1 MRNKFTGF
9 VDIFKF
15 AFVQTVKSKAF
26 VVSQIIIC
34 AIALLIFPLI
44 TIFSGDGDDSEEN
57 EIASS
62 EYIGTV
68 FIQDEFKDGALAE
81 AIAAE
86 LGSSEVY
93 GDKKTVVVEKNDY
106 DDVFTQVEK
115 SEQGDVLI
123 RIQFIED
130 VNDVDY
136 GFMYSV
142 YYGEAIDKLSEA
154 ASELSVYIDD
164 IHEKVLASLLVEDET
179 MASYI
184 SKEFSY
190 EVNLVGADSQIV
202 EDEGFL
208 GQSEYWVTYAFLM
221 VAILTISI
229 GGSKVAEQL
238 VTEKTTKVIEYIMTS
253 VKPMALITGKVLAA
267 AASVLF
273 VIGSA
278 VVCLLLSAVLN
289 GVIFPNADGSI
300 AIPEVVVSFFNSDI
314 MAGANPLSIVVA
326 VLLLIGG
333 VIFYGFIGG
342 IAGATVSKVE
352 EMAEGM
358 KLYTFTMLIGAYLPM
373 FMMIMSQASAGDWGI
388 VTNIIYLLPLTSV
401 FIVPAYILIGKVT
414 LITGLIS
421 LVIMVLAVLLM
432 LVIVSRIFEHLIYYN
447 GSPLK
452 FKDLIKI
459 YKDKR
464 RAK

>member
-1 MRNKFTGF
+1 MKNKFKGF
-9 VDIFKF
+9 MDIFKF

-34 AIALLIFPLI
+34 AIALFIFPLI
-44 TIFSGDGDDSEEN
+44 TIFSGDGEGGEQA

-68 FIQDEFKDGALAE
+68 FIQDEFKDGALGE
-81 AIAAE
+81 VIAAE

-93 GDKKTVVVEKNDY
+93 GDKKTVVVEKDDY
-106 DDVFTQVEK
+106 DDVFSQVEK
-115 SEQGDVLI
+115 SDQGDVLI
-123 RIQFIED
+123 RIQFVED

-142 YYGEAIDKLSEA
+142 YYGEAIEELSEA
-154 ASELSVYIDD
+154 ASELSVYVDD

-184 SKEFSY
+184 SKDFSY

-221 VAILTISI
+221 VAIFTISI

-267 AASVLF
+267 AVSVLF
-273 VIGSA
+273 VIGSG
-278 VVCLLLSAVLN
+278 VVCVLLSAVLN
-289 GVIFPNADGSI
+289 GIIFPNADGSI

-326 VLLLIGG
+326 LLLLIGG

-373 FMMIMSQASAGDWGI
+373 FMMIMSQTGAGDWGI

-414 LITGLIS
+414 LVTGLIS
-421 LVIMVLAVLLM
+421 LAIMVVGVLLM
-432 LVIVSRIFEHLIYYN
+432 LVIVSHIFEHLIYYN

-452 FKDLIKI
+452 LKDLIKI